1 MMTDVKLITW
11 SFVFPFLLLLGVHHP
26 NHVHAVVA
34 QWSST
39 FGVVLH
45 QCHWVQQFQSIRR
58 HLAVGLS
65 DSELCAKNHAVV
77 LQVAADGK
85 IDDLVNPVLLKLAL
99 GSDAGQH
106 ENL

>member
-1 MMTDVKLITW
+1 MITDMKLITW
-11 SFVFPFLLLLGVHHP
+11 SFFSPFWLVLGVHHP
-26 NHVHAVVA
+26 NHVHSVVGECP
-34 QWSST
+34 ST
-39 FGVVLH
+39 FRVVLH

-85 IDDLVNPVLLKLAL
+85 IGDLVNPVLLKLAL

-106 ENL
+106 EDL